1 MTASEC
7 LDEIQTTL
15 NACSLEVRG
24 SALVVGCYQLN
35 EAPSSPD
42 TDDDARA
49 DRATEQGQDGSD
61 ADGGGGGNNCQSAMS
76 TATRSGELRLYS
88 VPTSSPHSSPKFGE
102 PTQVLPMESGVLDA
116 KWCPS
121 AAASAGYLAAAC
133 ASGSIHVHELSEGGG
148 GGNHSHLEH
157 VASSSVRCDQESH
170 VTRLALSLDWEKR
183 RAAMDGDSVT
193 EANMSRKIV
202 SSYSDGSL
210 CLHRFHSDSTS
221 LVEEERWDAHTL
233 FGCPSEVWTCCFA
246 ASASTGGSVLS
257 NDGNNLVLSGGDDC
271 TLKLWDVRTD
281 LSLPMA
287 KVGGAEFDAGVT
299 AVSYHPTVEH
309 VAAVGSYDE
318 VVRLYDVR
326 NWKEPLCRINVGG
339 GVWRIR
345 WHPKVDGRI
354 LVGAMHGGCRIV
366 TVDGFGNRKGSE
378 SGAVLETHIESEFM
392 KHESMA
398 YGADWLVSEGIGGGA
413 TNGDGESSPSMI
425 NEYAASCSFYDRRVC
440 LWRST
445 NA

>member
-1 MTASEC
+1 MTTSEC
-7 LDEIQTTL
+7 LDEIQTPL

-35 EAPSSPD
+35 EAPD
-42 TDDDARA
+42 TDA
-49 DRATEQGQDGSD
+49 DRTTEEGGERAKGDCKQENDESDDGD
-61 ADGGGGGNNCQSAMS
+61 NNCKSAVLA
-76 TATRSGELRLYS
+76 ATRSGELRLYS
-88 VPTSSPHSSPKFGE
+88 VPTSSPKFGE

-121 AAASAGYLAAAC
+121 AASNAGYLAAAC
-133 ASGSIHVHELSEGGG
+133 ASGSIHVHKLSDGSGS
-148 GGNHSHLEH
+148 NHSQLEH
-157 VASSSVRCDQESH
+157 VASSVRSAAESH
-170 VTRLALSLDWEKR
+170 ITRLALSLDWEKR
-183 RAAMDGDSVT
+183 CATKDSDLVT
-193 EANMSRKIV
+193 ETSTSRKIV
-202 SSYSDGSL
+202 SSYSDGTL

-246 ASASTGGSVLS
+246 ASASTGGSALS

-271 TLKLWDVRTD
+271 ILKLWDVRTD
-281 LSLPMA
+281 LSTPLA
-287 KVGGAEFDAGVT
+287 KVGNTEFDAGVT
-299 AVSYHPTVEH
+299 AVSHHPTVEH

-326 NWKEPLCRINVGG
+326 NWKEPLCRVNVGG

-345 WHPKVDGRI
+345 WHPKVEGRI

-366 TVDGFGNRKGSE
+366 TVDGLGGSDVSE
-378 SGAVLETHIESEFM
+378 TDAVLKTQIESEFT

-398 YGADWLVSEGIGGGA
+398 YGADWVVGEGFGDYA
-413 TNGDGESSPSMI
+413 ADNDGESSPSMI

-445 NA
+445 KA

>member
-1 MTASEC
+1 MTTSEC
-7 LDEIQTTL
+7 LDEIQTPL

-35 EAPSSPD
+35 EAPD
-42 TDDDARA
+42 TDA
-49 DRATEQGQDGSD
+49 DRTTEEGGERAKGDCKQENDESDDGD
-61 ADGGGGGNNCQSAMS
+61 NNCKSAVLA
-76 TATRSGELRLYS
+76 ATRSGELRLYS
-88 VPTSSPHSSPKFGE
+88 VPTSSPKFGE

-121 AAASAGYLAAAC
+121 VAANIGYLAAAC
-133 ASGSIHVHELSEGGG
+133 ASGSIHVHKLSEG

-157 VASSSVRCDQESH
+157 VASSSIQSAEESH
-170 VTRLALSLDWEKR
+170 ITPLALSLDWEKR
-183 RAAMDGDSVT
+183 RETGDSDSVT
-193 EANMSRKIV
+193 ETSTSRKIV

-246 ASASTGGSVLS
+246 ASASTGGSALS

-271 TLKLWDVRTD
+271 ILKLWDVRTD
-281 LSLPMA
+281 LSTPLA
-287 KVGGAEFDAGVT
+287 KVGNTEFDAGVT
-299 AVSYHPTVEH
+299 AVSHHPTVEH

-326 NWKEPLCRINVGG
+326 NWKEPLCRVNVGG

-345 WHPKVDGRI
+345 WHPKVEGRI

-366 TVDGFGNRKGSE
+366 TVDGLGGSDVSE
-378 SGAVLETHIESEFM
+378 TDAVLKTQIESEFT

-398 YGADWLVSEGIGGGA
+398 YGADWLVTEGIVCCA
-413 TNGDGESSPSMI
+413 TDGDGESSPSMI